1 MSSSSSHQQQ
11 QQQRPQ
17 YGSSA
22 RSSSSGGASSTPAVV
37 ITPEGDVILD
47 DTIYINGLPSSVTEE
62 ELLEFFGAA
71 GVIKVSLELARC
83 DRRVSR
89 TRSLARL
96 VVSRSTRSAA
106 LPRCGSTPTRR
117 PVCRRAMQPSAT
129 TMRRRPRMRSRSSTV
144 RSLERLAA
152 IHPRAASVCVCVCM
166 WLIWIVVLVVLV
178 VVARS
183 QRSRSGSTPPTF

>member
-1 MSSSSSHQQQ
+1 MPSSSSSHQQ

-71 GVIKVSLELARC
+71 GVIKVSLA
-83 DRRVSR
+83 
-89 TRSLARL
+89 
-96 VVSRSTRSAA
+96 
-106 LPRCGSTPTRR
+106 
-117 PVCRRAMQPSAT
+117 Q
-129 TMRRRPRMRSRSSTV
+129 SSW
-144 RSLERLAA
+144 LAA
-152 IHPRAASVCVCVCM
+152 IVEYRTRALAHSHAS
-166 WLIWIVVLVVLV
+166 L
-178 VVARS
+178 
-183 QRSRSGSTPPTF
+183 